1 MLQARIVSA
10 RGSMYFASE
19 VTPYDLENLR
29 TYVRDFQSV
38 MSNDVCL
45 ELSLD
50 GRGSGRAMDV
60 HVSNWLRR
68 LAAEG
73 VHVSLCSAATLDRSP
88 SSSAVPT
95 RSRR

>member
-29 TYVRDFQSV
+29 THVRDFQSV
-38 MSNDVCL
+38 MSNDVRL

-50 GRGSGRAMDV
+50 GRGSSPAT
-60 HVSNWLRR
+60 HLQVSAWLRR
-68 LAAEG
+68 LAADG
-73 VHVSLCSAATLDRSP
+73 VTVNLCSASTLERAR
-88 SSSAVPT
+88 SSSAT
-95 RSRR
+95 RQQR